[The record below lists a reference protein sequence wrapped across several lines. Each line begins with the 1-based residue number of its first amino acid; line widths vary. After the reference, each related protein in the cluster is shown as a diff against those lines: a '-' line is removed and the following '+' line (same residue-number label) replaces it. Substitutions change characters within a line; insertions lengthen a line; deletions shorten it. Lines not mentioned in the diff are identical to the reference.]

1 MELTYKDL
9 TKKDVIN
16 VTDGRCLGRVTDI
29 KLVFPEGRLIGI
41 FVPGRRTCKLFR
53 LFDKTEIYIEDRKI
67 VKIGGD
73 VILVDI
79 RCSEDYPPP
88 KKPQKRPPCPPPCKP
103 QPRNDDNRG
112 ISAAEFASNFDDN
125 DY

>member
-53 LFDKTEIYIEDRKI
+53 VFDKTEIYIEDRKI

-79 RCSEDYPPP
+79 RCSEDYPPQ
-88 KKPQKRPPCPPPCKP
+88 KKPPKRPPCPPPCKP
-103 QPRNDDNRG
+103 LNKNDDNRG

>member
-16 VTDGRCLGRVTDI
+16 ITDGRCLGRITNI
-29 KLVFPEGRLIGI
+29 KLAFPEGRLVGI
-41 FVPGRRTCKLFR
+41 FVPGRKVCKLFR
-53 LFDKTEIYIEDRKI
+53 FFDKTELYIEDRKI

-79 RCSEDYPPP
+79 RCSEDYPP
-88 KKPQKRPPCPPPCKP
+88 KIKPPKRPPCPPPCKP
-103 QPRNDDNRG
+103 LQKNNDSG
-112 ISAAEFASNFDDN
+112 ISASEFSSAFDDN